1 MARETNEERE
11 SEAVC
16 VRRESLAGAAS
27 REVGRGTTRAATG
40 VGGGRARWTSGYFK
54 RRLFWHFAPSF
65 PRAHPLASELSR
77 SRVSVAATPATVSQ
91 SISQSVKETIGKFK
105 DRRLGKEE
113 NKIK

>member
-1 MARETNEERE
+1 MDE
-11 SEAVC
+11 
-16 VRRESLAGAAS
+16 
-27 REVGRGTTRAATG
+27 
-40 VGGGRARWTSGYFK
+40 
-54 RRLFWHFAPSF
+54 RLFQATTL
-65 PRAHPLASELSR
+65 LALRPELSSSASSRLGLSR